1 MEVPT
6 SLAAYTRVLKLA
18 STPEWEEFSRVALV
32 AGAGILLVGIIGFLI
47 FLVMSII
54 PGAGV

>member
-1 MEVPT
+1 MELPT
-6 SLAAYTRVLKLA
+6 SLSEYTRVLRRA

-47 FLVMSII
+47 FLVMGVI
-54 PGAGV
+54 PV

>member
-6 SLAAYTRVLKLA
+6 SLSEYTRVLRRA

-32 AGAGILLVGIIGFLI
+32 AGAGIFVVGVIGFLI
-47 FLVMSII
+47 FLVM
-54 PGAGV
+54 GALPT